1 MDVHFLGD
9 IQSPEKGFRV
19 SVCGHALRSSL
30 RAHEDYGCV
39 FDVHV
44 AHVVNGAH
52 DAACRQPA
60 VLFDLSHCLMCDFHK
75 YVLFSALLCSP
86 TITKKKKMN

>member
-1 MDVHFLGD
+1 M
-9 IQSPEKGFRV
+9 SPEQDFHV
-19 SVCGHALRSSL
+19 NVYGHALRSSL
-30 RAHEDYGCV
+30 RAHEDDGSV
-39 FDVHV
+39 FEVHA

-86 TITKKKKMN
+86 TITKQN